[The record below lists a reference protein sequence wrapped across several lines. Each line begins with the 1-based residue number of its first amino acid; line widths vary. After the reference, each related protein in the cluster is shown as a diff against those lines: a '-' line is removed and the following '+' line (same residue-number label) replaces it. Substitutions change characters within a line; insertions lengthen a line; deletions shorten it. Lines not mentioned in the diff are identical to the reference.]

1 MRWIRILFLALLA
14 TFSGW
19 SQALITAGAVSTGSR
34 VVVLSEGARTSAS
47 WTLNYTVVIP
57 GTAIISSPQI
67 VFRTLSGTLL
77 GSQPRTISRA
87 VSVGGQYALSESIYI
102 TPAVANAAYRLGSA
116 GVRIERVFTDSTN
129 PGVPVTASY
138 DLYLGTAPGSGLM
151 VTRIDLRF
159 NNDSRTTLVPR
170 DSELIAIAQV
180 RTEGNGWLEARWEIA
195 DGAGLQGTP
204 LYRPL
209 RAIRQYVGGGQ
220 ILMLESPRLP
230 TTGTGRTLVRLQ
242 VREPQGSAEAAPL
255 LYQVMGLPQN
265 DTLGLLSPPDAVL
278 LQPTTRFAWLPVP
291 GAKAYVLE
299 LLPEEG
305 PRSTLDGQSSPQERR
320 GAAMVP
326 SSSTELELSALV
338 RQGLD
343 SGQRYSWRVIALDA
357 DGQVLTRSP
366 LRRIQL
372 P

>member
-1 MRWIRILFLALLA
+1 MRWIRIFLVAVLA

-19 SQALITAGAVSTGSR
+19 SQALITVGSVSAGSNNVI
-34 VVVLSEGARTSAS
+34 LSEGARTSVN
-47 WTLNYTVVIP
+47 WTLNF
-57 GTAIISSPQI
+57 TATAGPAVLRSTQI
-67 VFRTLSGTLL
+67 VFRTLSGAVI
-77 GSQPRTISRA
+77 GSQSRTISRA
-87 VSVGGQYALSESIYI
+87 ASVGGQYVLSESLYI
-102 TPAVANAAYRLGSA
+102 PPAVANAAYRLGSSA
-116 GVRIERVFTDSTN
+116 VRVERVFTDSTD
-129 PGVPVTASY
+129 PGTPTGQV
-138 DLYLGTAPGSGLM
+138 DLYLSTATASGLM

-170 DSELIAIAQV
+170 DSALIAIAQV

-209 RAIRQYVGGGQ
+209 RAVRQFVGGGQ
-220 ILMLESPRLP
+220 ILTLESPRLP
-230 TTGTGRTLVRLQ
+230 TSGTGRYLVRLL
-242 VREPQGSAEAAPL
+242 VREPQAAAEAAPL
-255 LYQVMGLPQN
+255 LYQVMSQPQN

-291 GAKAYVLE
+291 GARAYVLE

-305 PRSTLDGQSSPQERR
+305 PRAALDGQSSPQERR

-326 SSSTELELSALV
+326 STSTELELSALV